1 MKKIHALLLAAS
13 VLFAAS
19 CQEEIA
25 SPEAENPEVGTSTLE
40 VITIT
45 ATTQSETKTA
55 LDGLST
61 LWVKGDMISV
71 FDANKDGNNRCFPVV
86 EITNENKTATFSY
99 EEGDFKMDHTQKDP
113 TLVALYPYQKS
124 AYCDFFYYDRNYI
137 KNLVVPAEQ
146 TAVANGFDANATFA
160 IALGTMNTRESLNF
174 QNLYSLLKFHVET
187 PNVTS
192 VTVTVGGENAYIAG
206 DAKVQMQLN
215 KELINNEEG
224 KPVFFDPVLSALP
237 DGGSKSVTL
246 KCEEGFSTDEDVFY
260 YIAVAPTTIESVQ
273 VAINET
279 VVKSATKE
287 MSFEANKI
295 HSLRKLDYNRIDR
308 ELAFDSKECKV
319 TLGDEFVEPKLT
331 GEVDGVTY
339 ESSNTAVA
347 TVDAAT
353 GEVTLLAAGETT
365 ITATAPKTE
374 SLLEGTAEYT
384 LTVNKAARNLAFAV
398 TSGTATYGDDFELPE
413 LTCEGDFTNAV
424 YTVTAGDAATVTK
437 AGVVTLVKAGT
448 MTIKATVAEDET
460 HLAGEATYT
469 LTVNKAARNLA
480 FAVTSGT
487 ATYGDDFTLPALNGA
502 GDLTN
507 AKYVVV
513 EGDAAIVTEG
523 GKVTLVKAG
532 TVTIKTTV
540 AEDETHLAGEATY
553 TLTVKQYVYLV
564 PNINWCDAGAR
575 FAAYFYAD
583 GKSEKW
589 VDMTKDKNM
598 YKCEVEAGYTN
609 VIFCR
614 MNPSQKENN
623 WDNRWNQTGNLDVP
637 KDNQMYYFI
646 NGWGDNSSWKTQDF
660 CKTYFNASGKLYLVP
675 TGGWKQNNERY
686 AAYFYENGKQ
696 EKWLSLVSTTDFSY
710 FNGAYNV
717 TPPSGYTNIIFCR
730 MNGSQNENKWDN
742 KWDQTADL
750 KVSGGSLYT
759 MPDAKWITISY

>member
-61 LWVKGDMISV
+61 LWVEGDMISV

-99 EEGDFKMDHTQKDP
+99 EKGDFKMDHTQKDP
-113 TLVALYPYQKS
+113 TLVALYPYQES

-160 IALGTMNTRESLNF
+160 IALGTMKTRESLNF

-287 MSFEANKI
+287 MSFKANKI
-295 HSLRKLDYNRIDR
+295 HSLGKLDYNRIDR

-413 LTCEGDFTNAV
+413 LTCEGD
-424 YTVTAGDAATVTK
+424 
-437 AGVVTLVKAGT
+437 
-448 MTIKATVAEDET
+448 
-460 HLAGEATYT
+460 
-469 LTVNKAARNLA
+469 
-480 FAVTSGT
+480 
-487 ATYGDDFTLPALNGA
+487 
-502 GDLTN
+502 LTN

-513 EGDAAIVTEG
+513 EGDAATVTEG
-523 GKVTLVKAG
+523 GKVTLVKG
-532 TVTIKTTV
+532 GIVTIKATV
-540 AEDETHLAGEATY
+540 PADDTYLAGEAVY
-553 TLTVKQYVYLV
+553 ELTVNKADRNLAFSDKSGSAIYGENFELPALTGVGKLDNAVYTV
-564 PNINWCDAGAR
+564 IDGN
-575 FAAYFYAD
+575 AAT
-583 GKSEKW
+583 
-589 VDMTKDKNM
+589 VTKDGAVTLVKAGQVTIKATVAADDTHKADEASFTLNVEEKAAIRIDNKNGWSDLKITIKSGSTTLVEAQAM
-598 YKCEVEAGYTN
+598 TNEGNNIFVYKLDPKYVGTEVTYYLEHSWYKTSTKTITLVSDTQTTSQILRTTYLEPGTWDWKSATFGAWLFEGTGTDVMVTAVKVKDNFFEVEIPEGDYKK
-609 VIFCR
+609 VIFVRCDKS
-614 MNPSQKENN
+614 NTTASWNTK
-623 WDNRWNQTGNLDVP
+623 WNQTANLTLQHKCYCVNDW
-637 KDNQMYYFI
+637 N
-646 NGWGDNSSWKTQDF
+646 NTGDTQWF
-660 CKTYFNASGKLYLVP
+660 
-675 TGGWKQNNERY
+675 
-686 AAYFYENGKQ
+686 
-696 EKWLSLVSTTDFSY
+696 
-710 FNGAYNV
+710 
-717 TPPSGYTNIIFCR
+717 
-730 MNGSQNENKWDN
+730 
-742 KWDQTADL
+742 
-750 KVSGGSLYT
+750 
-759 MPDAKWITISY
+759 